1 MKNWLLIVVAGI
13 LLFNIFD
20 GFRNGFIRKAVS
32 VLSIVVT
39 LVVVSWV
46 TPTVTGFLTEHT
58 LIQKNLQE
66 KCTQMFYS
74 EDYDEEEKSEQVLA
88 IEAMPLPD
96 NVKEMLLE
104 NNNYEAYDLLQVSGF
119 YEYVGAY
126 VARMIINA
134 LAYLIAF
141 VLVWTALRVLL
152 TALNIITS
160 LPLLHGINK
169 LAGGVLGAAEGVV
182 LVWVLFLL
190 ATVFC
195 NGSFGQQLFEMI
207 CESRLL
213 TFLYTNNLIMQV
225 VTGLIF

>member
-1 MKNWLLIVVAGI
+1 MVNWLLIVVAGI
-13 LLFNIFD
+13 ILFNIFD
-20 GFRNGFIRKAVS
+20 GFRCGFIRKAVS
-32 VLSIVVT
+32 VFSIVVT
-39 LVVVSWV
+39 LVLVSWI
-46 TPTVTGFLTEHT
+46 TPMITGFLTEYT
-58 LIQKNLQE
+58 PIQKTLQE
-66 KCTQMFYS
+66 KCTQMFYN
-74 EDYDEEEKSEQVLA
+74 ENYDEGEKADQVLA
-88 IEAMPLPD
+88 IEEMPLPD

-141 VLVWTALRVLL
+141 VAVWTVVRLIL
-152 TALNIITS
+152 TALNIIAM

-195 NGSFGQQLFEMI
+195 DGSFGQQFFGMI

-213 TFLYTNNLIMQV
+213 MFLYTNNMIMKV
-225 VTGLIF
+225 VMGLIF